1 MDFRQ
6 FPEQAALRAR
16 ERMLSGALEASTAA
30 RGPDGRGTAG
40 PAAAAG
46 SPAPA
51 TPGAAAHGVPCPRVR
66 EAVLTSWRRCRLHA
80 VDADRLHVPHV
91 EQHIDW
97 DSRFLSAALPVLDR
111 VERLLAD
118 CTAGVVLAD
127 SAARVLSRR
136 GGDAAVVRLMDRV
149 HLVPGFSYA
158 EEAVGTNGIGTAL
171 AERRLS
177 TVFGAEHFAGPLQR
191 AACAGIPVRNPLT
204 GRQEG
209 VVNLTCLRQD
219 ASPLMAAVVR
229 QAAADIEERLLE
241 RYSGQ
246 ERAALDAFLAAGR
259 RTSGPVLLV
268 TPTLRTANTEAVR
281 LLEPQDLRQAG
292 ALAAD
297 LLAAPAGSRR
307 QRVDVTLRLASGA
320 GVRVRCTLVG
330 PPDRPV
336 GCVVGMTTE
345 GLEAPATAYRA
356 SGTQT
361 GPQPPPAPLPA
372 LLPGLAGRSP
382 SWRSA
387 SRDVASA
394 CRQRL
399 PARVVGEAGVGK
411 LALVRAAHHW
421 VRPQNRLHV
430 LDLTAHQDTVD
441 LLARAE
447 EALRDED
454 GTVVLQHLEAADREL
469 MSCLETLLA
478 EARRDHG
485 TGPWVAGLYT
495 LPGQGP
501 VPADTP
507 TGAAPPALDSAV
519 FPCTV
524 AVAPLRYRPEDIRDL
539 VPALLARHGRGGTVS
554 CTPAAMQVLT
564 RCDWPG
570 NVRHLSRVLQQAA
583 RGRRQADLQPHDL
596 APECHS
602 SCRRTL
608 TPWEAAERDA
618 IVRALHDVAGN
629 RDAAARQLGIS
640 RATIYRKIRLYGVT
654 VASARAR

>member
-6 FPEQAALRAR
+6 FPDQAVMRAR
-16 ERMLSGALEASTAA
+16 ERMLSRAPETSAAA

-40 PAAAAG
+40 SAAAAG
-46 SPAPA
+46 PPASSHPSS
-51 TPGAAAHGVPCPRVR
+51 GAAAPGVPRPRIR
-66 EAVLTSWRRCRLHA
+66 EAVLSSWRRCRLHA
-80 VDADRLHVPHV
+80 VDADHLHVPHV

-97 DSRFLSAALPVLDR
+97 DSRLLSAAAPVLDR
-111 VERLLAD
+111 VEQLLAD

-127 SAARVLSRR
+127 SAARVLYRR
-136 GGDAAVVRLMDRV
+136 GGDTAVVRLMDRV
-149 HLVPGFSYA
+149 HLAPGFSYA

-177 TVFGAEHFAGPLQR
+177 TVFGAEHFAEPLQR
-191 AACAGIPVRNPLT
+191 AACAGVPVRNPLT

-209 VVNLTCLRQD
+209 AVNLTCLRQD

-229 QAAADIEERLLE
+229 QAAADIEERLLD
-241 RYSGQ
+241 RYSGK

-268 TPTLRTANTEAVR
+268 TPTLRMANTEAVR

-307 QRVDVTLRLASGA
+307 QRVDVSLSLASGA
-320 GVRVRCTLVG
+320 DVRVRCTVIG
-330 PPDRPV
+330 PPDRPI
-336 GCVVGMTTE
+336 GCVVGLTAGE
-345 GLEAPATAYRA
+345 SGASATADRTPGA
-356 SGTQT
+356 RS
-361 GPQPPPAPLPA
+361 GPQPSPAPLPA

-387 SRDVASA
+387 SRDVVSA

-399 PARVVGEAGVGK
+399 PTRVVGEAGVGK

-421 VRPQNRLHV
+421 VRPRNRLYV
-430 LDLTAHQDTVD
+430 MDLTSHQHLPD

-454 GTVVLQHLEAADREL
+454 GTVVLQHLEAANRDL
-469 MSCLETLLA
+469 MPRLETLLTG
-478 EARRDHG
+478 ARRNRG
-485 TGPWVAGLYT
+485 TGPWVVGLYT
-495 LPGQGP
+495 APGQGP
-501 VPADTP
+501 APA
-507 TGAAPPALDSAV
+507 GATPPALDSAV

-539 VPALLARHGRGGTVS
+539 VPALLARHDRGGTVS

-618 IVRALHDVAGN
+618 IVRALHDAAGN
-629 RDAAARQLGIS
+629 RDVAARQLGIS

-654 VASARAR
+654 VAPARAR

>member
-1 MDFRQ
+1 
-6 FPEQAALRAR
+6 
-16 ERMLSGALEASTAA
+16 MLSGAPEASAAA

-40 PAAAAG
+40 PSA
-46 SPAPA
+46 SAP
-51 TPGAAAHGVPCPRVR
+51 GVPYPRTGD
-66 EAVLTSWRRCRLHA
+66 AVLSSWRRCRLHA

-91 EQHIDW
+91 EKHIDW
-97 DSRFLSAALPVLDR
+97 DSRLLSAAAPVLDR
-111 VERLLAD
+111 VEQLLAD

-127 SAARVLSRR
+127 AAARVLTRR
-136 GGDAAVVRLMDRV
+136 GGDTAVVRLMDRV
-149 HLVPGFSYA
+149 HLAPGFSYA

-177 TVFGAEHFAGPLQR
+177 TVFGPEHFAEPLQR

-229 QAAADIEERLLE
+229 QAAADIEERMLD
-241 RYSGQ
+241 RYSGD

-281 LLEPQDLRQAG
+281 LLDPQDLRQAG

-307 QRVDVTLRLASGA
+307 QRVDVSLRVASGA
-320 GVRVRCTLVG
+320 EVRARCTLVG
-330 PPDRPV
+330 PPGRPI
-336 GCVVGMTTE
+336 GCVVGMTLPE
-345 GLEAPATAYRA
+345 GRGTSAAADRTPGTRTGQQQLPA
-356 SGTQT
+356 
-361 GPQPPPAPLPA
+361 APLPV
-372 LLPGLAGRSP
+372 LLPGLAGGSQ

-399 PARVVGEAGVGK
+399 AARVVGEAGVGK

-421 VRPQNRLHV
+421 VRPGHRLQVVDLSAGPRTPHV
-430 LDLTAHQDTVD
+430 LDRTED
-441 LLARAE
+441 
-447 EALRDED
+447 ALRDED
-454 GTVVLQHLEAADREL
+454 GTVVLQHLELAGREL
-469 MSCLETLLA
+469 MYRLEALLTG
-478 EARRDHG
+478 ARRNRG
-485 TGPWVAGLYT
+485 TGPWVVGLYT
-495 LPGQGP
+495 VPGQGP
-501 VPADTP
+501 VPPTAPAD
-507 TGAAPPALDSAV
+507 AVSPALDSAV

-539 VPALLARHGRGGTVS
+539 VPVLLARHGRGGTVS
-554 CTPAAMQVLT
+554 CAPAAMQVLT
-564 RCDWPG
+564 RFDWPG
-570 NVRHLSRVLQQAA
+570 NVRHLNQVLQQAA

-618 IVRALHDVAGN
+618 IVRALHDAAGN
-629 RDAAARQLGIS
+629 RDTAARQLGIS

-654 VASARAR
+654 VAPARAR

>member
-1 MDFRQ
+1 MTASMEFRDI
-6 FPEQAALRAR
+6 PEQAVMRAR
-16 ERMLSGALEASTAA
+16 ERMLNGAQETAA
-30 RGPDGRGTAG
+30 
-40 PAAAAG
+40 PAAAAY
-46 SPAPA
+46 
-51 TPGAAAHGVPCPRVR
+51 PRAR
-66 EAVLTSWRRCRLHA
+66 DAVLSSWRRCRLHA

-91 EQHIDW
+91 GQHIDW
-97 DSRFLSAALPVLDR
+97 DSRLLSAAAPVLDR
-111 VERLLAD
+111 VEQLLAD

-127 SAARVLSRR
+127 AAARVLTRR
-136 GGDAAVVRLMDRV
+136 GGDPAVVRLMDRV
-149 HLVPGFSYA
+149 HLAPGFSYA

-177 TVFGAEHFAGPLQR
+177 TVFGAEHFAEPLQR

-229 QAAADIEERLLE
+229 QAAADIEERLLD
-241 RYSGQ
+241 RYSGN

-281 LLEPQDLRQAG
+281 LLEPQDLRQVG

-307 QRVDVTLRLASGA
+307 QRVDVSLRLASGA
-320 GVRVRCTLVG
+320 DVRARCTLVG
-330 PPDRPV
+330 PPGRPA
-336 GCVVGMTTE
+336 GCVVGMTVPE
-345 GLEAPATAYRA
+345 IRGSAAAEVRRPGAR
-356 SGTQT
+356 T
-361 GPQPPPAPLPA
+361 GPQPSPAPLPV
-372 LLPGLAGRSP
+372 LLPGLAGSSP
-382 SWRSA
+382 PWRAA
-387 SRDVASA
+387 SRDVVAA

-399 PARVVGEAGVGK
+399 PVRVVGEAGVGK

-421 VRPQNRLHV
+421 VRPRNRLHV
-430 LDLTAHQDTVD
+430 VDLTADRRTPDV
-441 LLARAE
+441 LTRTE

-454 GTVVLQHLEAADREL
+454 GTVVLQHLEVAGREL
-469 MSCLETLLA
+469 MYRLETLLA
-478 EARRDHG
+478 GARRNRG
-485 TGPWVAGLYT
+485 AGPWVAGLYT
-495 LPGQGP
+495 VPGQGP
-501 VPADTP
+501 VPAD
-507 TGAAPPALDSAV
+507 AVPPALDSAV

-539 VPALLARHGRGGTVS
+539 VPALLARHGHGTAVA

-564 RCDWPG
+564 RFDWPG

-583 RGRRQADLQPHDL
+583 RGRRQADLRPHDL

-608 TPWEAAERDA
+608 TPWETAERDA
-618 IVRALHDVAGN
+618 IVRALHDAAGN

-654 VASARAR
+654 VAPARPR

>member
-6 FPEQAALRAR
+6 FPEQAAMRAR
-16 ERMLSGALEASTAA
+16 ERMLSGALETSTAA
-30 RGPDGRGTAG
+30 RGPDGRGPAG
-40 PAAAAG
+40 PATAAG

-51 TPGAAAHGVPCPRVR
+51 APGVPYPRVR

-97 DSRFLSAALPVLDR
+97 DSRFLTAAAPVLDR
-111 VERLLAD
+111 VEQLLAD

-127 SAARVLSRR
+127 SEARILSRR

-229 QAAADIEERLLE
+229 QAAADIEERLLD
-241 RYSGQ
+241 RYSGK

-268 TPTLRTANTEAVR
+268 TPTLRTANSEAVR

-307 QRVDVTLRLASGA
+307 QRVDMTLRLASGA
-320 GVRVRCTLVG
+320 DVRVRCTLVG
-330 PPDRPV
+330 PPGQPI
-336 GCVVGMTTE
+336 GCVVGMTTPE
-345 GLEAPATAYRA
+345 GRETPDTPDPTP
-356 SGTQT
+356 GTCT
-361 GPQPPPAPLPA
+361 GTPPPPPLPA

-399 PARVVGEAGVGK
+399 PTRVVGEAGVGK

-421 VRPQNRLHV
+421 VRPRNRLHV
-430 LDLTAHQDTVD
+430 LDLTSHQDTTD

-454 GTVVLQHLEAADREL
+454 GTVVLQHLEAANRDL
-469 MSCLETLLA
+469 MSCLETLLV
-478 EARRDHG
+478 EARHNRG
-485 TGPWVAGLYT
+485 TGPWVAGLCT
-495 LPGQGP
+495 VPGQGP
-501 VPADTP
+501 AP

-618 IVRALHDVAGN
+618 IVRALHDAAGN

>member
-1 MDFRQ
+1 MNFRD
-6 FPEQAALRAR
+6 FPEQTVMRAR
-16 ERMLSGALEASTAA
+16 ERMLSGAPEASAA
-30 RGPDGRGTAG
+30 APGPDGRGTAG
-40 PAAAAG
+40 PAAPAAD
-46 SPAPA
+46 PAPGAA
-51 TPGAAAHGVPCPRVR
+51 TPGVPHPRAR
-66 EAVLTSWRRCRLHA
+66 EAVLASWRRCRLHA

-97 DSRFLSAALPVLDR
+97 DSRLLSAAAPVLER
-111 VERLLAD
+111 VEQLLAD

-127 SAARVLSRR
+127 AAARVLTRR
-136 GGDAAVVRLMDRV
+136 GGDPAVVRLMDRV
-149 HLVPGFSYA
+149 HLAPGFSYA

-171 AERRLS
+171 TERRLS
-177 TVFGAEHFAGPLQR
+177 TVFGVEHYAEPLQR
-191 AACAGIPVRNPLT
+191 AACAGVPVRNPLT

-229 QAAADIEERLLE
+229 QAAADIEERLLD
-241 RYSGQ
+241 RYSGD
-246 ERAALDAFLAAGR
+246 ERAALDAFLAVGR

-281 LLEPQDLRQAG
+281 LLEPQDLRQTG

-320 GVRVRCTLVG
+320 DVRARCTLVG
-330 PPDRPV
+330 PPGRPT
-336 GCVVGMTTE
+336 GCVVGMTVPE
-345 GLEAPATAYRA
+345 GRGTPAPAARA
-356 SGTQT
+356 PGTRT
-361 GPQPPPAPLPA
+361 GPQPSTAPPPA
-372 LLPGLAGRSP
+372 LLPGLAGSSS
-382 SWRSA
+382 SWCSA
-387 SRDVASA
+387 SRDVTSA

-399 PARVVGEAGVGK
+399 PTRVVGEAGVGK

-421 VRPQNRLHV
+421 VRPQGRLYVVDLTVSRRTPNV
-430 LDLTAHQDTVD
+430 LDRV
-441 LLARAE
+441 E

-454 GTVVLQHLEAADREL
+454 GTVVLQHLEAAGREVTHR
-469 MSCLETLLA
+469 LETLLA
-478 EARRDHG
+478 GVRRNCDAR
-485 TGPWVAGLYT
+485 PWVVGLHT
-495 LPGQGP
+495 VPGQGP
-501 VPADTP
+501 VPA
-507 TGAAPPALDSAV
+507 GAAPPALDSAV

-564 RCDWPG
+564 RFDWPG

-608 TPWEAAERDA
+608 TPWETTERDA
-618 IVRALHDVAGN
+618 IVRALHDAAGN

-640 RATIYRKIRLYGVT
+640 RATIYRKIRLYGIT
-654 VASARAR
+654 VAPARTR